1 MTRRHDIDVLR
12 TLAFGLLI
20 LYHVA
25 MVYVAEWGFHIK
37 SSHTSE
43 FLQWPMIFVNR
54 WRMSLLFLLSGL
66 AVGLALARLAQ
77 GPGRFAARR
86 SWRLLLP
93 LAFGMIATVPV
104 QAYCE
109 ALANGVIEPG
119 FTAFMGRYLQFQPWP
134 EGGFAGARYGV
145 TWNHLWYLVYLW
157 AYSMLLA
164 LMLPLLRTGPGRRLA
179 DSGLAPGRWRGV
191 GLVLLPAAYLLVCL
205 YWLAPRFPSTHS
217 LFDDWANHAQ
227 YLPVFL
233 FGAAVARA
241 QGFWEELLRLRRRLL
256 ALALTSI
263 AVYLGLRWLGRTLTP
278 EQAAAFP
285 DWNWRAI
292 SDGAHVLYRWTA
304 LLSILGYGYRYL
316 NRPYGW
322 LPYANQAVY
331 PWYILHQSLIV
342 PLAFVLG
349 ALALPGWLE
358 FGLVL
363 GGTVLG
369 CALLHEFVIRRLRWL
384 RPLFGIGPQRY
395 DEAGAGAGK
404 LAPARG
410 QAAMGAGQQG

>member
-20 LYHVA
+20 LYHVG
-25 MVYVAEWGFHIK
+25 MVYVADWGFHVK
-37 SSHTSE
+37 SSHQSE
-43 FLQWPMIFVNR
+43 SLQWPMIFVNR

-66 AVGLALARLAQ
+66 AVGLLLASLR
-77 GPGRFAARR
+77 PGHFAARR

-93 LAFGMIATVPV
+93 LLFAMISTVPV

-119 FTAFMGRYLQFQPWP
+119 FAAFMSRYLQFQPWP
-134 EGGFAGARYGV
+134 EGGFAGAQYGI

-157 AYSMLLA
+157 VYSLLLA
-164 LMLPLLRTGPGRRLA
+164 AMLPLLRSRPGRWLA
-179 DSGLAPGRWRGV
+179 GTVLAPGRWRSAA
-191 GLVLLPAAYLLVCL
+191 LLILPAIYLLVCL

-217 LFDDWANHAQ
+217 LFNDWANHAQ

-233 FGAAVARA
+233 FGVAVARSE
-241 QGFWEELLRLRRRLL
+241 GFWNEVLRLRWATLTL
-256 ALALTSI
+256 ALVSI
-263 AVYLGLRWLGRTLTP
+263 TLYLGLRWLGRTLTP
-278 EQAAAFP
+278 EQAAEFP

-292 SDGAHVLYRWTA
+292 SAGAHALYRWAA
-304 LLSILGYGYRYL
+304 LLCILGFGLRYL
-316 NRPYGW
+316 NRPYRW
-322 LPYANQAVY
+322 LPYANRAVY

-342 PLAFVLG
+342 PLAFCIGSLG
-349 ALALPGWLE
+349 LPGWLE

-369 CALLHEFVIRRLRWL
+369 CALLYEFAIRRLRWL
-384 RPLFGIGPQRY
+384 RPLFGV
-395 DEAGAGAGK
+395 
-404 LAPARG
+404 PAVRSHG
-410 QAAMGAGQQG
+410 RSDARAAAR